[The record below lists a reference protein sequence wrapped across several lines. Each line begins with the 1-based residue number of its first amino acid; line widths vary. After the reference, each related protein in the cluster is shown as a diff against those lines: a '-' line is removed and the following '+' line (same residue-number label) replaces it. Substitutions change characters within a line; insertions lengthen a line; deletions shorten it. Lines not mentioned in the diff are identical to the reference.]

1 MPVQDIIFR
10 FLGDSRNLQAA
21 ARRAERQLTRTQ
33 RAYKKVADTIGV
45 LRSTARFLGPAL
57 AGREL
62 IQGVKLAEALG
73 SQYAATAQIIEDT
86 GGAANVTTEQVK
98 KLAREMSLAT
108 GIPKETLLRAQNI
121 LLTFKEIRNVVGE
134 GNQIFD
140 RATRLTADMAAVFG
154 GSAADA
160 AKQLGKALN
169 DPITGVSALTRV
181 GVTFTQQQKEQIRT
195 LVETGQILEAQ
206 KLILAEIESQVAG
219 VAESSADATERIAR
233 SWDVIQEAI
242 GTALLPFIE
251 DLAPKATAA
260 ANDFA
265 RGVTGINTELGKLEL
280 ARLAQ
285 QLDVVGRVLGRYAD
299 GLTDVQAAHQAGL
312 FAAKRFLDE
321 LEAGREPVKALANAI
336 ADLTVSG
343 KLNQQ
348 SLATLQKT
356 VKVTDTEMR
365 NALDTVEVFADAYGL
380 TDDQLRKIQV
390 TLRAQAEALSVQE
403 IQARRAADMAEMLG
417 RRWEETNRDLDEAAD
432 ASRDL
437 RAAQRE
443 LADEIRAT
451 LDPLFAAERATDRYT
466 EALRRAQQDGRLTQ
480 EEIEQVTEA
489 WVDMQAK
496 VAALD
501 PGQIETFAQAAQQAL
516 GLTDQAA
523 RRAAQ
528 GLAALSQI
536 DASGA
541 VGALSQLVARLEQVT
556 QRPITIDFS
565 NVRFASDAEIEQTI
579 TRVLLSMQRRGT
591 IRPIML

>member
-206 KLILAEIESQVAG
+206 KLI
-219 VAESSADATERIAR
+219 
-233 SWDVIQEAI
+233 
-242 GTALLPFIE
+242 
-251 DLAPKATAA
+251 
-260 ANDFA
+260 
-265 RGVTGINTELGKLEL
+265 
-280 ARLAQ
+280 
-285 QLDVVGRVLGRYAD
+285 
-299 GLTDVQAAHQAGL
+299 
-312 FAAKRFLDE
+312 
-321 LEAGREPVKALANAI
+321 
-336 ADLTVSG
+336 
-343 KLNQQ
+343 
-348 SLATLQKT
+348 
-356 VKVTDTEMR
+356 
-365 NALDTVEVFADAYGL
+365 
-380 TDDQLRKIQV
+380 
-390 TLRAQAEALSVQE
+390 
-403 IQARRAADMAEMLG
+403 
-417 RRWEETNRDLDEAAD
+417 
-432 ASRDL
+432 
-437 RAAQRE
+437 
-443 LADEIRAT
+443 
-451 LDPLFAAERATDRYT
+451 
-466 EALRRAQQDGRLTQ
+466 
-480 EEIEQVTEA
+480 
-489 WVDMQAK
+489 
-496 VAALD
+496 
-501 PGQIETFAQAAQQAL
+501 
-516 GLTDQAA
+516 
-523 RRAAQ
+523 
-528 GLAALSQI
+528 
-536 DASGA
+536 
-541 VGALSQLVARLEQVT
+541 
-556 QRPITIDFS
+556 
-565 NVRFASDAEIEQTI
+565 
-579 TRVLLSMQRRGT
+579 
-591 IRPIML
+591 